1 MLLELVTL
9 LFVIQFS
16 MFFGLIRLLLDI
28 EFLILFE
35 VVKVGC
41 HCLRAI

>member
-1 MLLELVTL
+1 MLFELVTP

-28 EFLILFE
+28 EFSILFE
-35 VVKVGC
+35 VVEVDC

>member
-1 MLLELVTL
+1 MLFELVTP

-28 EFLILFE
+28 EFSILFE
-35 VVKVGC
+35 VDEVGYY
-41 HCLRAI
+41 CLRTI

>member
-1 MLLELVTL
+1 MLFELVTL

-28 EFLILFE
+28 EFSILFE